1 MAGII
6 VRGFEL
12 QFFGCGLREMLVPVY
27 SGSKK
32 EWLAG
37 AVKLYAGS
45 IRNIGK
51 MPGASTFN
59 KLVLKALQLH

>member
-12 QFFGCGLREMLVPVY
+12 QFSAVAWISFYVKCWYQFFPV
-27 SGSKK
+27 SKK

-45 IRNIGK
+45 IRNIAKTGE
-51 MPGASTFN
+51 AVTF
-59 KLVLKALQLH
+59 